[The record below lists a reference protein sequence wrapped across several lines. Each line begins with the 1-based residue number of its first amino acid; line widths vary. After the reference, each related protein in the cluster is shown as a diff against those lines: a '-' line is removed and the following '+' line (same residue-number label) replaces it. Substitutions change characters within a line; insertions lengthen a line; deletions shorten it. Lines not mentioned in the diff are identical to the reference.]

1 MGCSKLMRVG
11 KNIEHFK
18 AAATTYDAKSN
29 DAVVKYLTVG
39 RQLGYAGYLTFDAIT
54 YLDAAGIRPSPA
66 AKRLQREAYKSWFAG
81 LTFSA
86 VLGVYGL
93 YVLRQKEA
101 GVSKQDGEGV
111 VEGKKLEKERQAIH
125 LQLVSDI
132 CDLTVPAAALGYAAF
147 DDGFVGLAGTVSSLI
162 GVYSQWKKTA

>member
-1 MGCSKLMRVG
+1 VAHDRKLLRVG

-18 AAATTYDAKSN
+18 AASVAYDSKN
-29 DAVVKYLTVG
+29 PDPVVKYLTVG

-86 VLGVYGL
+86 IMGAYGL
-93 YVLRQKEA
+93 YLLREREKKASKED
-101 GVSKQDGEGV
+101 VDGV
-111 VEGKKLEKERQAIH
+111 VEA
-125 LQLVSDI
+125 
-132 CDLTVPAAALGYAAF
+132 
-147 DDGFVGLAGTVSSLI
+147 
-162 GVYSQWKKTA
+162 KTIQK